1 MRWRWHG
8 LLGCASP
15 PEPPAAHEGRT
26 GGRGGERDYLV
37 TTCCVL
43 RQDFAGACASGAGV
57 LGTTAGVAGGA
68 VVAGAVVLTVP
79 FTASF
84 AFGPM
89 VPRAMRVALAFA
101 VAAAFCAGVRT
112 TFLRGVNPKS
122 ASLGLAEP
130 KAPITRALRS
140 RMTSSALRLSAS

>member
-26 GGRGGERDYLV
+26 GDREGQRDYPV
-37 TTCCVL
+37 TTCCGL
-43 RQDFAGACASGAGV
+43 RPDF
-57 LGTTAGVAGGA
+57 AGGA

-101 VAAAFCAGVRT
+101 AAAAVCAGVRT